1 LPFDCFL
8 NGLPYDSPPLL
19 AADCLALH
27 FSIDERIL
35 SPFFLLLIY
44 CVLIAGVSLLGGW
57 LPSKVRITHTRMQ
70 LLMSFLGGI
79 MMGVALLHL
88 LPHSIAQS
96 QSIDTGV
103 FSTLVGV
110 VVTLIL
116 LRCFHFHQ
124 HDVPDGVHQ
133 CGHEKDHSHDHDADH
148 STSNN
153 AENSDHGSQPTQEDA
168 ESPSGRHAGLN
179 PASWAGLFLGLSFH
193 TIMDGVAL
201 AASVSA
207 ESAHAH
213 GALSLAGLGTFFAIA
228 LHKPM
233 DSLSIV
239 ALMKVSGTSKKMAS
253 WVNVVYCLMC
263 PIGAIACYLGLKQ
276 VGASQ
281 DLVTGWA
288 LGLSAGI
295 FLCIAMV
302 DVLPEV
308 QFHTHDRVQLSAA
321 FLAGVMM
328 AWAIGFLEPDGAHD
342 PPPSR
347 QVSAAQV
354 TSHT

>member
-1 LPFDCFL
+1 M
-8 NGLPYDSPPLL
+8 
-19 AADCLALH
+19 
-27 FSIDERIL
+27 
-35 SPFFLLLIY
+35 Y
-44 CVLIAGVSLLGGW
+44 CGLIAGVSLLGGW

-88 LPHSIAQS
+88 LPHAIVASKS
-96 QSIDTGV
+96 TDTGV
-103 FSTLVGV
+103 FSTLIGL

-133 CGHEKDHSHDHDADH
+133 CGHEHDHDHDH
-148 STSNN
+148 KVQV
-153 AENSDHGSQPTQEDA
+153 EIPIVQQPVEQPE
-168 ESPSGRHAGLN
+168 GHAGLN

-207 ESAHAH
+207 ENAHQHTA
-213 GALSLAGLGTFFAIA
+213 AFAFAGLGTFLAIA

-239 ALMKVSGTSKKMAS
+239 ALMKVSGASKKMS
-253 WVNVVYCLMC
+253 RTVNVIYSLMC
-263 PIGAIACYLGLKQ
+263 PLGAVACYLGLKQ
-276 VGASQ
+276 VGVGK
-281 DLVTGWA
+281 DVVTGWA

-308 QFHTHDRVQLSAA
+308 QFHTHDRWQLSGAL
-321 FLAGVMM
+321 LAGVLI
-328 AWAIGFLEPDGAHD
+328 AWGIGFLEPEHAHEPALD
-342 PPPSR
+342 KQPTKTQFGFESR
-347 QVSAAQV
+347 ATEFAASHFVVSRLTA
-354 TSHT
+354 